1 MPDPFKTGSVLL
13 RRRKNSPFGFLRT
26 CPLRLFCPFP
36 FGYTMH
42 PYVHVGFRQH
52 VRREW
57 NEETELETKYSHGKE
72 VEQDKHTEVFKG
84 TRTMACRLREKEAA
98 INTRPFS
105 SCSVGGGEQSM
116 YSG

>member
-1 MPDPFKTGSVLL
+1 MIRIPRITLPHI
-13 RRRKNSPFGFLRT
+13 
-26 CPLRLFCPFP
+26 CLFCPFP